1 MIRLLLPLLQHLPFS
16 LTRQCLANAIWH
28 LATSSYSEISYVP
41 LLQFQSF
48 SQYRGKMAHK
58 TAHELELLR
67 DCVGVWDVNTVLQI
81 LQSLIDK
88 SQVGQKLGNEGE
100 QSVSEAPVM
109 RAGRVCFD
117 CKLGLVAACS
127 SPQSPT
133 VLANGAESLT
143 TSGSFFGCNIEWIQA
158 SCLELYQLACG
169 MAAASGLW
177 F

>member
-1 MIRLLLPLLQHLPFS
+1 MASLHTAMAGTVLAHRPHWQPQTSSFTELCACCLHFPRQVHVGVRSAPVHLLLALMQHLSTS
-16 LTRQCLANAIWH
+16 LARRCLAGAV
-28 LATSSYSEISYVP
+28 LACFTSASSEILYVP

-100 QSVSEAPVM
+100 QFVPQAAVM
-109 RAGRVCFD
+109 
-117 CKLGLVAACS
+117 
-127 SPQSPT
+127 
-133 VLANGAESLT
+133 
-143 TSGSFFGCNIEWIQA
+143 
-158 SCLELYQLACG
+158 
-169 MAAASGLW
+169 
-177 F
+177 